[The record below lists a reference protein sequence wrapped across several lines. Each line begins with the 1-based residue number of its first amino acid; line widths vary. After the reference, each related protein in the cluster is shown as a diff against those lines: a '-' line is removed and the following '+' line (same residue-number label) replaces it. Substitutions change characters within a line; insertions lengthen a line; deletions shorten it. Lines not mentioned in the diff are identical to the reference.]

1 MDCIQFLNI
10 GYGNMVSA
18 NRIIAILN
26 PDSAPIK
33 RIVQET
39 KEKGTLIDATYGRK
53 TRSVI
58 MMDTGQVVL
67 SPNRPGTIGR
77 RLDSTKQREKA
88 NEGRTAEEWKNKE
101 C

>member
-1 MDCIQFLNI
+1 MENKMDCIQFLNI

-67 SPNRPGTIGR
+67 SPNIPGTIGS
-77 RLDSTKQREKA
+77 RLDSTKQIEKA
-88 NEGRTAEEWKNKE
+88 NEGRITEE
-101 C
+101 

>member
-1 MDCIQFLNI
+1 MENKMDCIQFLNI

-67 SPNRPGTIGR
+67 SPNIPGTIGS
-77 RLDSTKQREKA
+77 RLDSTKQMEKA
-88 NEGRTAEEWKNKE
+88 NEGRIAEE
-101 C
+101 

>member
-67 SPNRPGTIGR
+67 SPNIPGTIGS
-77 RLDSTKQREKA
+77 RLDSTKQIEKA
-88 NEGRTAEEWKNKE
+88 NEGRRTEEWKNKE

>member
-1 MDCIQFLNI
+1 MNCIQFLNI

-18 NRIIAILN
+18 NRIIAILS

-58 MMDTGQVVL
+58 MMDTGQIVL
-67 SPNRPGTIGR
+67 SPNVPVTIGG
-77 RLDSTKQREKA
+77 RLDSTKQMEKA
-88 NEGRTAEEWKNKE
+88 NEGRTVEE
-101 C
+101 

>member
-1 MDCIQFLNI
+1 MENKMDCIQFLNI

-18 NRIIAILN
+18 NRIIAILS

-39 KEKGTLIDATYGRK
+39 KEKGALIDATYGRK

-58 MMDTGQVVL
+58 MMDTGQIVL
-67 SPNRPGTIGR
+67 SPNIPVTIGG
-77 RLDSTKQREKA
+77 RLDSAKQIEKL
-88 NEGRTAEEWKNKE
+88 NEGRTTEE
-101 C
+101 

>member
-18 NRIIAILN
+18 NRIIAILS

-39 KEKGTLIDATYGRK
+39 KEKGALIDATYGRK

-58 MMDTGQVVL
+58 MMDTGQIVL
-67 SPNRPGTIGR
+67 SPNIPVTIGG
-77 RLDSTKQREKA
+77 RLDSAKQIEKL
-88 NEGRTAEEWKNKE
+88 NEGRTTEE
-101 C
+101 

>member
-18 NRIIAILN
+18 NRIIAILS

-39 KEKGTLIDATYGRK
+39 KEKGILIDATYGRK

-67 SPNRPGTIGR
+67 SPNVPVTVGG
-77 RLDSTKQREKA
+77 RLDTTKQTEKSI
-88 NEGRTAEEWKNKE
+88 EGRTREE
-101 C
+101 

>member
-1 MDCIQFLNI
+1 MECIQFLNI

-18 NRIIAILN
+18 NRIIAILS

-39 KEKGTLIDATYGRK
+39 KEKGILIDATYGRK

-67 SPNRPGTIGR
+67 SPNVPITIGG
-77 RLDSTKQREKA
+77 RLDTTKQVEKSV
-88 NEGRTAEEWKNKE
+88 EGRAREE
-101 C
+101 

>member
-1 MDCIQFLNI
+1 MDGIQFLNI

-18 NRIIAILN
+18 NRIIAILS

-39 KEKGTLIDATYGRK
+39 KEKGILIDATYGRK

-67 SPNRPGTIGR
+67 SPNVPVTIGG
-77 RLDSTKQREKA
+77 RLDTKREEREK
-88 NEGRTAEEWKNKE
+88 K
-101 C
+101 

>member
-1 MDCIQFLNI
+1 MDGIQFLNI

-18 NRIIAILN
+18 NRIIAILS

-67 SPNRPGTIGR
+67 SPNVPVTIGG
-77 RLDSTKQREKA
+77 RLDIIERKTK
-88 NEGRTAEEWKNKE
+88 
-101 C
+101 

>member
-18 NRIIAILN
+18 NRIIAILS

-58 MMDTGQVVL
+58 MMDTGQIVL
-67 SPNRPGTIGR
+67 SPNIPVTIGG
-77 RLDSTKQREKA
+77 RLDSAKQIEKL
-88 NEGRTAEEWKNKE
+88 NEGRTTEE
-101 C
+101 